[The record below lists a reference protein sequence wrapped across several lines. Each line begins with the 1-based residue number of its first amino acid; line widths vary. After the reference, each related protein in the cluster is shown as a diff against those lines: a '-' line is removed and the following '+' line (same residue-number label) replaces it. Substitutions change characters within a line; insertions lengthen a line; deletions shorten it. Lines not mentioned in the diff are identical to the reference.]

1 MTKVIH
7 AAENIKGGV
16 GTYLRDLLQ
25 LQAEALGAGR
35 VAAIVP
41 ASQSGILNSPP
52 GVEIVEFDDSGTRL
66 ANTVRLARS
75 VVRLAAAR
83 NPQIAHLHS
92 TYAGAALRPLLK
104 LNRAATK
111 VIYCPHG
118 WAFDRDSA
126 PRMRRA
132 VMRMERTL
140 ALLCDAVV
148 CVSDYEMRAAVRCGL
163 PRNRLVLICN
173 GVPREAPVT
182 GHHLDAVQWPPGM
195 RRILFVGRFDRQKG
209 VDVLLEA
216 MGHLRNEAFAYLAGA
231 AVLGDSAASQLPDN
245 VRTTGW
251 LSPAR
256 LESYYRTADVLVIPS
271 RWEAFGLI
279 AAEGMRAGLPIV
291 ATRVGALPELVDDG
305 VTGVIVPPNDS
316 RELAA
321 AIRGLTDSQIATMGS
336 AGREVFLHRFTM
348 DRVHRQLLEL
358 YQTELSRDR
367 RRAVEGAAW
376 G

>member
-1 MTKVIH
+1 
-7 AAENIKGGV
+7 
-16 GTYLRDLLQ
+16 
-25 LQAEALGAGR
+25 
-35 VAAIVP
+35 
-41 ASQSGILNSPP
+41 
-52 GVEIVEFDDSGTRL
+52 
-66 ANTVRLARS
+66 
-75 VVRLAAAR
+75 
-83 NPQIAHLHS
+83 
-92 TYAGAALRPLLK
+92 
-104 LNRAATK
+104 
-111 VIYCPHG
+111 
-118 WAFDRDSA
+118 
-126 PRMRRA
+126 
-132 VMRMERTL
+132 
-140 ALLCDAVV
+140 
-148 CVSDYEMRAAVRCGL
+148 MRAAVRCGL